1 MIQFQKYYEL
11 TVSTK
16 EEQYWSTGSDD
27 ILKPFTTYGIMVLH
41 IYLIVYSYICY
52 YVCNILSIGIYYS
65 SICKCLTPHIF
76 SLYVNVTRFIYTW
89 AKTLTYETATNN
101 LSTL

>member
-1 MIQFQKYYEL
+1 MSQFQKHYEL

-27 ILKPFTTYGIMVLH
+27 ILKPLTTYGIMVLH

-52 YVCNILSIGIYYS
+52 YVC
-65 SICKCLTPHIF
+65 THIF